1 MHPVPTTI
9 EWLDSVGSTN
19 EEAMQ
24 RGASGA
30 TGPLWIAACEQT
42 GGRGRSGRNWV
53 SPPGNLYASLLLTYA
68 QPIMTLAQ
76 LAFVSAL
83 AVHETITRLAPGSK
97 PKLKWPNDLL
107 VGGAKISGILIES
120 QSAPQNGAH
129 NVVVG
134 IGLNLAHHP
143 TLADRQAT
151 SLAALGHPADPAQ
164 ALAHL
169 AKAFDAWRVVWAEG
183 NGFSHIRSAWLAR
196 ALDLGTEL
204 TVKAGQDVISGR
216 FRGLD
221 TDGAM
226 LLGSPSGHERRIT
239 FGDVHIGDPP
249 QAGA

>member
-1 MHPVPTTI
+1 MHPLPTTI

-19 EEAMQ
+19 EAAMQ
-24 RGASGA
+24 RAASGA
-30 TGPLWIAACEQT
+30 PGPLWIAAREQT

-68 QPIMTLAQ
+68 QPLMTLAQ
-76 LAFVSAL
+76 LAFVSGL
-83 AVHETITRLAPGSK
+83 AVHETITHLAPGQA
-97 PKLKWPNDLL
+97 PKLKWPNDIL

-120 QSAPQNGAH
+120 QSAPGTAAH

-151 SLAALGHPADPAQ
+151 SLAALGHPADPAL

-169 AKAFDAWRVVWAEG
+169 GQAFDAWRAVWAEG
-183 NGFSHIRSAWLAR
+183 EGFSQIRSAWLGR
-196 ALDLGTEL
+196 AVDLGTEL

-226 LLGSPSGHERRIT
+226 LLEGPSGHERRIT

-249 QAGA
+249 RAGA